1 LVCLACLV
9 VGLTTAIQELAM
21 LENYEVVYTHP
32 GGAVATFTRQ
42 DGELDSLAKGLD
54 AEQFWVFKNV
64 KSLLARNE
72 SGDLEEA
79 TRLMG
84 GIGFS
89 ARVREIVAPAVA
101 AAPSREPAAV
111 AAPVA
116 VAHTPGIHLPGPS
129 YWPLALAISIGIAFS
144 GVFFWTSTLLVT
156 AVGLVLA
163 LGSGIAWGL
172 ETI

>member
-1 LVCLACLV
+1 
-9 VGLTTAIQELAM
+9 M

-42 DGELDSLAKGLD
+42 DGELDALAKGLD

-72 SGDLEEA
+72 SGDLQEA

-89 ARVREIVAPAVA
+89 ARVREIVAPTPA
-101 AAPSREPAAV
+101 AAPAREPAR
-111 AAPVA
+111 AAPA
-116 VAHTPGIHLPGPS
+116 AEAHAPGIHLPGPS
-129 YWPLALAISIGIAFS
+129 YWPLALALSVGLAFGGIL
-144 GVFFWTSTLLVT
+144 FWTTTLLVT
-156 AVGLVLA
+156 ALGLVLA

-172 ETI
+172 ETN

>member
-1 LVCLACLV
+1 
-9 VGLTTAIQELAM
+9 M

-42 DGELDSLAKGLD
+42 DGELDALAKGLD

-89 ARVREIVAPAVA
+89 ARVREIVAPVA
-101 AAPSREPAAV
+101 SAEPAREPAAV
-111 AAPVA
+111 AAPTE
-116 VAHTPGIHLPGPS
+116 AHAPGIHLPGPS
-129 YWPLALAISIGIAFS
+129 YWPLALAISVGIAFS
-144 GVFFWTSTLLVT
+144 GVFFWTSTLVIT
-156 AVGLVLA
+156 AIGLVLA
-163 LGSGIAWGL
+163 LASGIAWGL
-172 ETI
+172 EPI

>member
-1 LVCLACLV
+1 
-9 VGLTTAIQELAM
+9 M

-42 DGELDSLAKGLD
+42 DGELDALAKGLD

-89 ARVREIVAPAVA
+89 ARVREIVAPAPAVA
-101 AAPSREPAAV
+101 ASREPAY
-111 AAPVA
+111 AAPA
-116 VAHTPGIHLPGPS
+116 AEAHAPGIHLPGPS
-129 YWPLALAISIGIAFS
+129 YWPLVLAICIGIAFG
-144 GVFFWTSTLLVT
+144 GVFFWTSTLLIT
-156 AVGLVLA
+156 AIGLVLA
-163 LGSGIAWGL
+163 FGSGIAWSL
-172 ETI
+172 ETV

>member
-1 LVCLACLV
+1 
-9 VGLTTAIQELAM
+9 M

-42 DGELDSLAKGLD
+42 DGELDALAKGLD

-89 ARVREIVAPAVA
+89 ARVREIVAPVA
-101 AAPSREPAAV
+101 TAEPAREPVTV
-111 AAPVA
+111 AAPA
-116 VAHTPGIHLPGPS
+116 EAHTPGIHLPGPS
-129 YWPLALAISIGIAFS
+129 YWPLALAISVGIAFS
-144 GVFFWTSTLLVT
+144 GVFFWTSTLIIT
-156 AVGLVLA
+156 AIGLVLA
-163 LGSGIAWGL
+163 LGSGIAWSL

>member
-1 LVCLACLV
+1 
-9 VGLTTAIQELAM
+9 M

-42 DGELDSLAKGLD
+42 AGELDALAKGLD

-72 SGDLEEA
+72 AGDLEQA

-89 ARVREIVAPAVA
+89 ARVREIVATTPA
-101 AAPSREPAAV
+101 AAPAREPAL
-111 AAPVA
+111 AAPA
-116 VAHTPGIHLPGPS
+116 VEAHAPGIHLPGPS
-129 YWPLALAISIGIAFS
+129 YWPLALAISIGIAFG
-144 GVFFWTSTLLVT
+144 GVLFWTSTLLVT
-156 AVGLVLA
+156 ALGLVLA
-163 LGSGIAWGL
+163 LGAGIAWGL
-172 ETI
+172 ETV

>member
-1 LVCLACLV
+1 
-9 VGLTTAIQELAM
+9 M

-42 DGELDSLAKGLD
+42 AGELDALAKGLD

-72 SGDLEEA
+72 EGDLEQA

-89 ARVREIVAPAVA
+89 ARVREIIAPA
-101 AAPSREPAAV
+101 PAAV
-111 AAPVA
+111 AAARAPVA
-116 VAHTPGIHLPGPS
+116 VAPAVEAHAPGIHLPGPS
-129 YWPLALAISIGIAFS
+129 YWPLALAISIGITF
-144 GVFFWTSTLLVT
+144 GGIMFWTSTLLVT
-156 AVGLVLA
+156 ALGLVLA
-163 LGSGIAWGL
+163 LGSGIAWSL
-172 ETI
+172 ETN

>member
-1 LVCLACLV
+1 
-9 VGLTTAIQELAM
+9 M

-42 DGELDSLAKGLD
+42 AGELDALAKGLD

-72 SGDLEEA
+72 AGDLEQA

-89 ARVREIVAPAVA
+89 ARVREIVATAPA
-101 AAPSREPAAV
+101 AAPAREPAL
-111 AAPVA
+111 AAPA
-116 VAHTPGIHLPGPS
+116 VEAHAPGIHLPGPS
-129 YWPLALAISIGIAFS
+129 YWPLALAISIGIAFG
-144 GVFFWTSTLLVT
+144 GVLFWTSTLLVT
-156 AVGLVLA
+156 ALGLVLA
-163 LGSGIAWGL
+163 LGAGIAWGL
-172 ETI
+172 ETV

>member
-1 LVCLACLV
+1 
-9 VGLTTAIQELAM
+9 M

-42 DGELDSLAKGLD
+42 DGELDALAKGLD

-89 ARVREIVAPAVA
+89 ARVREITAPVA
-101 AAPSREPAAV
+101 AAPAGEAAAFAAPAA
-111 AAPVA
+111 AE
-116 VAHTPGIHLPGPS
+116 AHAPGIHLPGPS
-129 YWPLALAISIGIAFS
+129 YWPLALAISVGIAFS
-144 GVFFWTSTLLVT
+144 GVFFWTSTLVIT
-156 AVGLVLA
+156 AIGLVLA
-163 LGSGIAWGL
+163 LGSGIAWSL